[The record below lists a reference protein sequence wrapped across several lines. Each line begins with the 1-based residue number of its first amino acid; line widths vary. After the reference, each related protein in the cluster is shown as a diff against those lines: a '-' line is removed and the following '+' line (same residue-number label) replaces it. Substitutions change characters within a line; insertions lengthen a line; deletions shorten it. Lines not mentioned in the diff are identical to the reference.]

1 MKDLKQGDRLQVNE
15 NVLQEFQGLMNIVKD
30 KMELGISQEENKFLN
45 LFLLLLLLK
54 DSLFSLD
61 GIRKKVPMDN
71 E

>member
-45 LFLLLLLLK
+45 LFLL
-54 DSLFSLD
+54 
-61 GIRKKVPMDN
+61 
-71 E
+71 